1 MSATATVEKSD
12 VSAASDEMAGR
23 IRAILANRP
32 EIVEKKMFGGVG
44 FMLNGNILVGTT
56 AKGAL
61 MARVAPDRVEEALAR
76 PGAAIMHMGDKPMK
90 GFLSVTDQGIET
102 DDALADWI
110 AYCETFVRTLP
121 PK

>member
-1 MSATATVEKSD
+1 
-12 VSAASDEMAGR
+12 MAGR
-23 IRAILANRP
+23 IRAILADRP
-32 EIVEKKMFGGVG
+32 EIVEKKMFGGAG
-44 FMLNGNILVGTT
+44 FMLNGNMLVGTT
-56 AKGAL
+56 SKGAL

-90 GFLSVTDQGIET
+90 GFISVTDQGIET
-102 DDALADWI
+102 DEALPDWI